1 VWVQVPPGPFSRGQ
15 QQMRDSVYVVAVVR
29 KDGKLP
35 TSEKMVSGR
44 FFAERR
50 EAKQVAE
57 NLNGNS
63 QIAQY
68 KVYSAVIEI
77 THESHD

>member
-1 VWVQVPPGPFSRGQ
+1 
-15 QQMRDSVYVVAVVR
+15 
-29 KDGKLP
+29 
-35 TSEKMVSGR
+35 MVSGR
-44 FFAERR
+44 FFAEKR

-63 QIAQY
+63 QIAHY